1 MGQFLIAV
9 LILLSMV
16 LTLAVPFPTVSEEV
30 IATILI
36 GGSVVA
42 IAAILSIEFP
52 APAEPSDP
60 NDVTS
65 PADLEH
71 MRLARRMPPL
81 GQLPPARLTLLERV
95 WLLVLRAYLVLAAGL
110 VLIRITMLATVGA

>member
-42 IAAILSIEFP
+42 IAAILPIEF
-52 APAEPSDP
+52 
-60 NDVTS
+60 
-65 PADLEH
+65 
-71 MRLARRMPPL
+71 LARPSRPIRMTSLHRQTLSTCVSL
-81 GQLPPARLTLLERV
+81 GGC
-95 WLLVLRAYLVLAAGL
+95 LRSVSCRRHG
-110 VLIRITMLATVGA
+110 